1 MARRNEFFDND
12 FNATVA
18 SIPGKVTEAS
28 LNYQRRDLASEE
40 LDGGLLRMDATEP
53 MIDETDEQTQG
64 ETIIDAGTNVENTRA
79 TVGWLIC
86 VKGDLKGQDFRLHS
100 GHNYIGRTVK
110 GGTPWDINIPD
121 RKVSS
126 KGMARV
132 TYDTKNRRFTTASH
146 GTPENITYCNDE
158 PLDAVSR
165 PLVAYDRISVG
176 DTDLIFIPLCGE
188 HFIWED

>member
-12 FNATVA
+12 FSSTIAPV
-18 SIPGKVTEAS
+18 SGKVTEAP
-28 LNYQRRDLASEE
+28 LGYQRGMKAETESL
-40 LDGGLLRMDATEP
+40 DATEP
-53 MIDETDEQTQG
+53 MSEEFEENTQG
-64 ETIIDAGTNVENTRA
+64 ETIIDAGSNVENTRA

-86 VKGDLKGQDFRLHS
+86 VRGDLKGQDFRLHS
-100 GHNYIGRTVK
+100 GHNYIGRNVK
-110 GGTPWDINIPD
+110 GGTVWDINIPD

>member
-12 FNATVA
+12 LGSAIAPLSNK
-18 SIPGKVTEAS
+18 PTEAP
-28 LNYQRRDLASEE
+28 LNYQRGMNNTIES
-40 LDGGLLRMDATEP
+40 MDATEP
-53 MIDETDEQTQG
+53 MDDEIEQTDLG
-64 ETIIDAGTNVENTRA
+64 ETVIDAGANVANTRA

-86 VKGDLKGQDFRLHS
+86 VHGDLKGQDFRLHS
-100 GHNYIGRTVK
+100 GHNYIGRNVK
-110 GGTPWDINIPD
+110 GGTERDINIPD
-121 RKVSS
+121 RKDSS

-146 GTPENITYCNDE
+146 GTPENIAYCNDE

-176 DTDLIFIPLCGE
+176 DTELVFIPLCGE
-188 HFIWED
+188 QFVWED

>member
-1 MARRNEFFDND
+1 MARRNEFFDTD
-12 FNATVA
+12 TDATVA
-18 SIPGKVTEAS
+18 PLNGKVTEAPMG
-28 LNYQRRDLASEE
+28 YQRGELASEE
-40 LDGGLLRMDATEP
+40 LPGGRFADATEP
-53 MIDETDEQTQG
+53 ISSEEETG
-64 ETIIDAGTNVENTRA
+64 ETIIDAGANVANTRA

-100 GHNYIGRTVK
+100 GHNYIGRNAK
-110 GGTPWDINIPD
+110 GGTAWDINIPD

-132 TYDTKNRRFTTASH
+132 TYDTRNRRFTAASH
-146 GTPENITYCNDE
+146 GASENITYCNDE